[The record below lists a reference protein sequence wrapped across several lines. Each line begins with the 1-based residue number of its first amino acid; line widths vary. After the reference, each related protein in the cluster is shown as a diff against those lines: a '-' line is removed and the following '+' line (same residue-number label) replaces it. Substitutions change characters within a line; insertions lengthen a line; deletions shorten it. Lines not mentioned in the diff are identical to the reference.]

1 MMLVLTAVPLRLRH
15 RLTSCSLNGLV
26 WCPEGESN
34 PQGTKYRRILS
45 STVSSEPL
53 GKFSTLLYLSTGYQ
67 KRRLHR
73 CDPIRRVLNMEL
85 LQFYYSRVRIHDDRS
100 LDRK

>member
-1 MMLVLTAVPLRLRH
+1 
-15 RLTSCSLNGLV
+15 
-26 WCPEGESN
+26 
-34 PQGTKYRRILS
+34 
-45 STVSSEPL
+45 
-53 GKFSTLLYLSTGYQ
+53 
-67 KRRLHR
+67 LHR